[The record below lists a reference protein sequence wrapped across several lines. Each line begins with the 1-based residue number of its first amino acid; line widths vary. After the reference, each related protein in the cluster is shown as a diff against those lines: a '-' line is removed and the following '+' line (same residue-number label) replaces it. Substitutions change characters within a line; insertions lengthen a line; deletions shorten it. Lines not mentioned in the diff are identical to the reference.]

1 MKALLCYSA
10 DDFRLE
16 EIEKPEIQEDEILI
30 EMLYTG
36 LCGSDIVKIF
46 DPAVK
51 KPAVFGHEVVGRVVK
66 KGENVSK
73 FNEGDLVV
81 AGHHI
86 PCYRCHY
93 CLHGSYSMCRHFKET
108 NIYPGSFRQYIRLSK
123 EHIDNTTFKIQPG
136 SNLLELLFMEPLACC
151 IRAMDKIKILKG
163 DIIAVAGAG
172 VIGILF
178 IQLINLYGGRVIAIE
193 PDEKRLLL
201 AKNIGAEYTVNP
213 KKVKNNNLQIQ
224 DRIRSIATEGADA
237 AVLSVTNK
245 DTMGTAL
252 SYVRDGGTVIIFGA
266 AGKESVMEVD
276 FQNIYKR
283 ELTITSSYSATP
295 ETLHRAYNMI
305 IEKEIKLS
313 PLISEAMPL
322 SDFKKGLD
330 MVLQKKIYKAIFKL

>member
-1 MKALLCYSA
+1 MKALFCYSA

-16 EIEKPEIQEDEILI
+16 EIEKPQIQKDEMLI

-36 LCGSDIVKIF
+36 LCGSDIIKIF

-51 KPAVFGHEVVGRVVK
+51 KPAVFGHEVVGRVVE
-66 KGENVSK
+66 KGADVSK

-81 AGHHI
+81 AAHHI

-93 CLHGSYSMCRHFKET
+93 CLHGNYTMCRHFKET
-108 NIYPGSFRQYIRLSK
+108 NIYPGSFCQYIKLSK
-123 EHIDNTTFKIQPG
+123 EHIDNTAFKIQPG
-136 SNLLELLFMEPLACC
+136 SSLLELLFMEPLACC
-151 IRAMDKIKILKG
+151 IRAIDKIKILKG
-163 DIIAVAGAG
+163 DIIAVVGAG

-178 IQLINLYGGRVIAIE
+178 IQLINLYGGKVIAIE

-201 AKNIGAEYTVNP
+201 AKSLGAEYTVNP
-213 KKVKNNNLQIQ
+213 IKIKNNNVQ
-224 DRIRSIATEGADA
+224 DEIRSIAPEGTDA

-245 DTMGTAL
+245 DTIGPAL
-252 SYVRDGGTVIIFGA
+252 FYIRDGGTAIIFGA
-266 AGKESVMEVD
+266 AGEDSIMEVD

-295 ETLHRAYNMI
+295 ETLDRAYNMI
-305 IEKEIKLS
+305 IKKEIKLS
-313 PLISEAMPL
+313 PLISEVLPL

-330 MVLQKKIYKAIFKL
+330 MVLQRKIYKAIFKL